1 MASIYS
7 LPYEL
12 LHIINEGLKDNGSSN
27 LARTCRFLYA
37 AINPIL
43 YSRIKDGSKLLLWA
57 VEKRLPGTLEKL
69 LLGGAD
75 PNKPHS
81 GQRILEPELLRP
93 THQRQACFHSISHAH
108 ALQDYSMQL
117 MLLDQARMARRP
129 ATEAYTRHTV
139 LHLAAKTGQDW
150 AVNMLLDHGAEINS
164 MSRRFCTGSCQCQF
178 MPPVPG
184 QRNLGA
190 SPQAQLIE
198 AGPVWTPLHL
208 AICHH
213 HLSTSKLLLS
223 RGASFQVCG
232 WEGGDYVP
240 KVTALHSSSG
250 SGDLAAIDM
259 MLAHYQ
265 PDINIWD
272 GSERAPLMWAYR
284 RGQIE
289 AMRHLLRNGADVETA
304 GASGRSL
311 LVHSCATGYF
321 DEAICLLEH
330 GADACSKESE
340 HQVTALHYIC
350 GMGYSHSD
358 QSVTPMAV
366 SRYLDERLVVAR
378 ALLQAGADA
387 NAKESQ
393 FGQVP
398 LVSAAKGCHVGLVQL
413 LLDRGANINAHGQ
426 GDETALVAAC
436 RPHSY
441 VRVEDMKVVV
451 QLLLD
456 RGASVH
462 EKPWFLGTALD
473 ALGTFQP
480 LQLQKTTF
488 RTMLAGMVR
497 MLMEHGHNPD
507 ATSATSESPMARFFL
522 QGHLACCKILADHGA
537 KTPSPTDLRKMI
549 TYAVKWNDVGPM
561 QFLLSLEGTSKVM
574 ATPARLFSALK
585 SGADHVVEML
595 LDNGAPHAHVSKDG
609 LTCLHHACGRHPLG
623 INFHKKLLDAG
634 ANPNAT
640 TNKGL
645 TPLKIAIKHGR
656 LPLVQLLLERGADPD
671 LTGPDESSPMML
683 ASELGHIDILEALL
697 CVSREAPRERW
708 QHLIKLKS
716 AGTDIDW
723 QGVDQH
729 PGPSPGNQAIN
740 VRQDEIE
747 CEASVPATP
756 WVLKMA
762 ACEHVFLGQVPVLQ
776 QQPLD
781 RSDT

>member
-1 MASIYS
+1 MASIYN

-12 LHIINEGLKDNGSSN
+12 LHIINEGLEDNGSSN

-43 YSRIKDGSKLLLWA
+43 YSRAKDGSKLLLWA

-81 GQRILEPELLRP
+81 GQKILEPESLRP
-93 THQRQACFHSISHAH
+93 MHQRQACFHSISHAH
-108 ALQDYSMQL
+108 ALQDYSTQL

-150 AVNMLLDHGAEINS
+150 AVNLLLDHGAEINS
-164 MSRRFCTGSCQCQF
+164 MSRRFCTESCQCQF

-223 RGASFQVCG
+223 RGASFQGALCY
-232 WEGGDYVP
+232 WSMSFDSECEP

-250 SGDLAAIDM
+250 SGDLAAIDVI
-259 MLAHYQ
+259 LAHYQ
-265 PDINIWD
+265 PDINICD
-272 GSERAPLMWAYR
+272 GSERAPLNWAYR
-284 RGQIE
+284 KGHIE
-289 AMRHLLRNGADVETA
+289 AMRHLLGNGADVETA
-304 GASGRSL
+304 GAPGRSL
-311 LVHSCATGYF
+311 LVHACATGYF
-321 DEAICLLEH
+321 DEAIC
-330 GADACSKESE
+330 
-340 HQVTALHYIC
+340 Y
-350 GMGYSHSD
+350 
-358 QSVTPMAV
+358 QSVIPMTV
-366 SRYLDERLVVAR
+366 PRYLNERLVVAR
-378 ALLQAGADA
+378 ALLQAGADV

-393 FGQVP
+393 SGQVP
-398 LVSAAKGCHVGLVQL
+398 LVSAAKGCHVGLVKL

-426 GDETALVAAC
+426 DGETALLAAC
-436 RPHSY
+436 RPRSD
-441 VRVEDMKVVV
+441 VRVEDMKAVL

-462 EKPWFLGTALD
+462 EKSWFPETALD
-473 ALGTFQP
+473 ALGTIQP
-480 LQLQKTTF
+480 PQLQKMTF
-488 RTMLAGMVR
+488 RTMLAEMVR
-497 MLMEHGHNPD
+497 MLMQHGHNPD
-507 ATSATSESPMARFFL
+507 ATSVFSESPMARFFL
-522 QGHLACCKILADHGA
+522 QGHLACCKTLADHGA

-549 TYAVKWNDVGPM
+549 AYAVKRNDVGTM
-561 QFLLSLEGTSKVM
+561 QFLLSLEGASKVM

-595 LDNGAPHAHVSKDG
+595 LDNGAPHAHISKDG

-623 INFHKKLLDAG
+623 INFHRKLLDAG

-640 TNKGL
+640 TDKGL

-683 ASELGHIDILEALL
+683 ASELGHIDILDALL
-697 CVSREAPRERW
+697 CVSREAPKDRW
-708 QHLIKLKS
+708 RHLIKLKC
-716 AGTDIDW
+716 AGTDINWHD
-723 QGVDQH
+723 VDQH
-729 PGPSPGNQAIN
+729 PGPSPGNQAID
-740 VRQDEIE
+740 VRQDEVE
-747 CEASVPATP
+747 CEASMPATP
-756 WVLKMA
+756 WVLAVA
-762 ACEHVFLGQVPVLQ
+762 ASEHVFLGQAPVLQ

-781 RSDT
+781 WPDT